1 LHNASPSFIVGV
13 VKKTSLAEM
22 PCPIARTLD
31 VIGEWW
37 TLLIVRDAF
46 LGARRYEEFRST
58 GIADNILSARLKRLV
73 DDEILERRPYQ
84 SHPERFEYLLTA
96 KGRAL
101 LPVIASIASWGQKWT
116 KGSVADRTPRLS
128 HVECGHELSLGSFG
142 MTCAGCGRAVSVDEV
157 QVARRSPLMVALP
170 AESR

>member
-1 LHNASPSFIVGV
+1 MQVPRLSLGV
-13 VKKTSLAEM
+13 VKKTSLADM

-46 LGARRYEEFRST
+46 LGSRRYEEFRST

-84 SHPERFEYLLTA
+84 SHPERFEYVLTT

-101 LPVIASIASWGQKWT
+101 LPVIASIASWGQRWT
-116 KGSVADRTPRLS
+116 KGSAADRGPRLS
-128 HVECGHELSLGSFG
+128 HMECGHELSLGSFG
-142 MTCAGCGRAVSVDEV
+142 ISCPDCGRPVSVDEV
-157 QVARRSPLMVALP
+157 HVERRTPLMVALP